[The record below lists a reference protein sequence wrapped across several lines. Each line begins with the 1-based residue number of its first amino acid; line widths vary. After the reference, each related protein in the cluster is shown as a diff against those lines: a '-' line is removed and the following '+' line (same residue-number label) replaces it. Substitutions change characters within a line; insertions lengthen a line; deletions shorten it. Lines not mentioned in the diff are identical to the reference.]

1 MPKYKV
7 CYSDYD
13 IVEANSQEEAEI
25 MWNYIWGHAYS
36 RLGNLSV
43 DVVVEVGGERRTDE
57 K

>member
-7 CYSDYD
+7 CYSGYD
-13 IVEANSQEEAEI
+13 FVEANSQEEAEI
-25 MWNYIWGHAYS
+25 MWKYIWGYAYS

-43 DVVVEVGGERRTDE
+43 DVVVEADGERRTDE